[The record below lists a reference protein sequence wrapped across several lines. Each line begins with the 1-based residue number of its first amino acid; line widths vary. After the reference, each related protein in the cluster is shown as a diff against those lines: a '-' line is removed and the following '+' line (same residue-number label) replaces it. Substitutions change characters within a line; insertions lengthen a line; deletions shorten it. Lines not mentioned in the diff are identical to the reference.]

1 MLLVFVYTR
10 RLIFIMLL
18 LMYARMKL
26 CTVST
31 NGMRERE
38 RATFFIPQQAA
49 NFIHIV
55 IHINAP
61 CIIIKLG

>member
-1 MLLVFVYTR
+1 MLLIFVYTR

-18 LMYARMKL
+18 FMYACMKL

-31 NGMRERE
+31 NDVRERE
-38 RATFFIPQQAA
+38 RATSFIPQQAA
-49 NFIHIV
+49 NFIHLV
-55 IHINAP
+55 ININAP